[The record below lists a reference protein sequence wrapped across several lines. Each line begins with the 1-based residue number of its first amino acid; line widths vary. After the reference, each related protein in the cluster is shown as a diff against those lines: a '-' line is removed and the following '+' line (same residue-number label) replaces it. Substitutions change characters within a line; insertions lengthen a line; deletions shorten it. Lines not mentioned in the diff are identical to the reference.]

1 MYKTNKD
8 LPDILLFP
16 VKVRLRSFLWTC
28 SDLTSLLWSHYKTP
42 FIHVRA
48 QFMMIRESIK
58 INTKFS
64 IDNLNVFTLDHF
76 QNVKKKQ
83 LQFLQHNRIILNKL
97 VWDTPHDKFIVQII
111 WRQDYEFVYLD
122 ISTCQNMKL

>member
-1 MYKTNKD
+1 MIMYKTNKNF
-8 LPDILLFP
+8 PDILLFP
-16 VKVRLRSFLWTC
+16 VKVRLRSFLWTG
-28 SDLTSLLWSHYKTP
+28 SDLTSLFWSHYKTP

-48 QFMMIRESIK
+48 QFRMVRENIK
-58 INTKFS
+58 INAKFS

-97 VWDTPHDKFIVQII
+97 V
-111 WRQDYEFVYLD
+111 
-122 ISTCQNMKL
+122 